1 MELSDQHP
9 IFIGFKMNS
18 SLRRELDNLTGA
30 ERKYVS
36 REDPSFLLICT
47 MGKDS
52 YVGKLIE
59 ENLSTERVDD
69 ICRNILSILHRLC
82 PETRIPENFQIR
94 VCVTEPLTEAFRE

>member
-1 MELSDQHP
+1 MELSTQHP
-9 IFIGFKMNS
+9 IFIGFKMDS

-47 MGKDS
+47 MGKNS

-59 ENLSTERVDD
+59 DNLSTDRVDD
-69 ICRNILSILHRLC
+69 ISRNILSILHRLC
-82 PETRIPENFQIR
+82 PDTRIPENFQIH
-94 VCVTEPLTEAFRE
+94 VISQDSFQDSFQE

>member
-1 MELSDQHP
+1 VELSTQHP
-9 IFIGFKMNS
+9 IFIGFKMDS

-59 ENLSTERVDD
+59 DNLSTDRVDD
-69 ICRNILSILHRLC
+69 IRRNILSILHRLC
-82 PETRIPENFQIR
+82 PDTRIPENFQIR
-94 VCVTEPLTEAFRE
+94 VISRDPFQE